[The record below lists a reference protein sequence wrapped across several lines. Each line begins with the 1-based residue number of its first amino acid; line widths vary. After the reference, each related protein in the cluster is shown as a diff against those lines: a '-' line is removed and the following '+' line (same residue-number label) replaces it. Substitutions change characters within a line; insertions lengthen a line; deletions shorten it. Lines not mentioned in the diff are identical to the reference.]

1 MFQKLFFGITQNHM
15 YISALSNVDS
25 FLQNQNSVPYP
36 TLLFLTKK
44 PLSQLPKEHGYIP
57 LKKKKEMQHIL
68 TFSLKRKTHW
78 IWKYKTGIMYFMKK
92 IKMST
97 FKKYNY

>member
-57 LKKKKEMQHIL
+57 LKKKKRGATHSYIL
-68 TFSLKRKTHW
+68 S
-78 IWKYKTGIMYFMKK
+78 KK
-92 IKMST
+92 KNTLDLEI
-97 FKKYNY
+97 